1 LAGRSGS
8 TFQKRQKE
16 LARIEKRRDKAAR
29 KEQRKSDTKDEPGG
43 GPPIEPLD
51 PADVGLPELEQIGEG
66 HASES

>member
-29 KEQRKSDTKDEPGG
+29 KEQRKVDKDEGGG
-43 GPPIEPLD
+43 GPPVEPLD
-51 PADVGLPELEQIGEG
+51 PADVGLPDLEKIGEG
-66 HASES
+66 H

>member
-1 LAGRSGS
+1 MAGRSNT

-29 KEQRKSDTKDEPGG
+29 KEQRKQEKDESGG

-66 HASES
+66 HPGPS